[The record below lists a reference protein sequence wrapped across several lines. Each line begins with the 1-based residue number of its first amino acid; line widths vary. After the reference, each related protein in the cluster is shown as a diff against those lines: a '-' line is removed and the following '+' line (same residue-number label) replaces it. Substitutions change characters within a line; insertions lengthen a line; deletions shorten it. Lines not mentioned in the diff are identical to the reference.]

1 MRCSGGLALDLLAGV
16 VVAPRSQ
23 VCGRPRRL
31 LLGALVGAAVA
42 LACVV
47 PTATHGEAAVRTA
60 GSREGIESLPAA
72 ARSFVQQAELTASHG
87 TRGEELGESVAI
99 SGNTIVVGTP
109 NYATSSGV
117 EQGAVYV
124 FTKPASGWANAT
136 QVAVLTARRGQP
148 EELFGHSVSVSG
160 STIVVGAPF
169 REVGKHTGQ
178 GAAYVFVRPAGGW
191 RDATQTATLTA
202 AKGEAH
208 EFFGEAVAVSGNV
221 VVSGA
226 PSRAVGPNARQGA
239 VDIFRKPAAG
249 WKGAM
254 TQSVQLTA
262 SDGRANDALGISV
275 ALSGRT
281 IVAGADLHS
290 VDAHAGEGAAYVFVR
305 PVFGWRDA
313 TQTTELTAEEG
324 VPGELFGHSV
334 ALSGATVAVGAP
346 YREVGGVAAQGA
358 VYVFVRPASGWSGPV
373 GQAAELTASDGAKNE
388 LLGRSLAVSGNTVVA
403 GASSREIGRN
413 AEQGELYVFAKPA
426 SGWAN
431 VAPVAELTAAN
442 GATGDSLGR
451 SVAVSGDTVIAAAP
465 DHEVRHALAQGA
477 VYVFMARPPSAAAQ
491 AVH

>member
-1 MRCSGGLALDLLAGV
+1 MRCSGGLA
-16 VVAPRSQ
+16 
-23 VCGRPRRL
+23 L

-99 SGNTIVVGTP
+99 SGSTIVVGTP

-239 VDIFRKPAAG
+239 VDVFRKPAAG

-254 TQSVQLTA
+254 TQSAQLTA

-290 VDAHAGEGAAYVFVR
+290 VDARAGEGAAYVFVR
-305 PVFGWRDA
+305 PASGWRDA

-324 VPGELFGHSV
+324 GPGELFGHSV

-403 GASSREIGRN
+403 GASSREIARN
-413 AEQGELYVFAKPA
+413 AEQGELYVFAKSA

-431 VAPVAELTAAN
+431 VAPVAELTAAD